1 MKGDNMN
8 KLQAVLLITAF
19 FLLPAC
25 AFGADVPAKAT
36 APVITDE
43 TLSLQA
49 QLLTEKAG
57 RLEAEYRL
65 TIADLTRIKG
75 EIKARQE
82 AKKKDAKK

>member
-1 MKGDNMN
+1 MHRI
-8 KLQAVLLITAF
+8 QVIVLLIAAF
-19 FLLPAC
+19 FLLSGSPA
-25 AFGADVPAKAT
+25 AMAADAKP